1 MPDSTQGRLR
11 VALAQVETIFADP
24 AANVRKHLDF
34 IRQARAAGADVLLF
48 PELSLAGHGAGT
60 ETLRLAMPAD
70 DPLIG
75 ELADATGPMRT
86 VFGFIEEAP
95 GAQFHNAAAVVRDG
109 RLEFLHRKINLATYG
124 RLEEGKHY
132 AAGDRVATVALASR
146 WRAGLLICADLW
158 NPPLVHIAAAR
169 GATLMLAPISSAVEA
184 VGADFDNPGGWEIN
198 LRFHAMTYGLP
209 VAMAN
214 RVGRE
219 GDLTFWG
226 GSRILDAFGR
236 TVAQA
241 EGTGEQL
248 VTGTVDYADVRRAR
262 YLLPT
267 LRDANPRLLRDEFD
281 RLVTGEPAWGKASWR
296 A

>member
-1 MPDSTQGRLR
+1 MPDSMPDRLQ
-11 VALAQVETIFADP
+11 VAVAQIETAFANP
-24 AANVRKHLDF
+24 AANARKHLDF
-34 IRQARAAGADVLLF
+34 IQQAREAKADVLLF

-60 ETLRLAMPAD
+60 ETLRLALSTD
-70 DPLIG
+70 NPLIG
-75 ELADATGPMRT
+75 ELAAAAGPMRT
-86 VFGFIEEAP
+86 VFGFIEEGP
-95 GAQFHNAAAVVRDG
+95 GAQFYNVAAAVRDN

-132 AAGDRVATVALASR
+132 AAGDRVATFALASQ

-184 VGADFDNPGGWEIN
+184 VGTAFDNPGGWDVN
-198 LRFHAMTYGLP
+198 LRFYAMTYGLP

-241 EGTGEQL
+241 EGTDEQL
-248 VTGTVDYADVRRAR
+248 VTGSIDYADVRRAR

-281 RLVTGEPAWGKASWR
+281 RLVTGEPAWGKATWR

>member
-1 MPDSTQGRLR
+1 MPDSMPDRLQ
-11 VALAQVETIFADP
+11 VAVAQIETAFANP
-24 AANVRKHLDF
+24 AANARKHLDF
-34 IRQARAAGADVLLF
+34 IQQAREAKADVLLF

-60 ETLRLAMPAD
+60 ETLRLALSTD

-75 ELADATGPMRT
+75 ELAAAAGPMRT
-86 VFGFIEEAP
+86 VFGFIEEGP
-95 GAQFHNAAAVVRDG
+95 GAQFYNVAAAVRDN

-132 AAGDRVATVALASR
+132 AAGDRVATFALASQ

-158 NPPLVHIAAAR
+158 NPPLVHIAAAC
-169 GATLMLAPISSAVEA
+169 GATLMLTPISSAVEA
-184 VGADFDNPGGWEIN
+184 VGTAFDNPGGWDVN
-198 LRFHAMTYGLP
+198 LRFYAMTYGLP

-226 GSRILDAFGR
+226 GSRILDAFGH

-241 EGTGEQL
+241 EGTDEQL
-248 VTGTVDYADVRRAR
+248 VTGSIDYADVRRAR

-281 RLVTGEPAWGKASWR
+281 RLVTGEPAWSKATWR

>member
-1 MPDSTQGRLR
+1 MPDSMPDRLQ
-11 VALAQVETIFADP
+11 VAVAQIETAFANP
-24 AANVRKHLDF
+24 AANARKHLDF
-34 IRQARAAGADVLLF
+34 IRQAREAKADVLLF

-60 ETLRLAMPAD
+60 ETLRLALSTD

-75 ELADATGPMRT
+75 ELAAAAGPMRT
-86 VFGFIEEAP
+86 VFGFIEEGP
-95 GAQFHNAAAVVRDG
+95 GAQFYNVAAAVRDN

-132 AAGDRVATVALASR
+132 AAGDRVATFALASQ

-184 VGADFDNPGGWEIN
+184 VGTAFDNPGGWDVN
-198 LRFHAMTYGLP
+198 LRFYAMTYGLP

-241 EGTGEQL
+241 EGTDEQL
-248 VTGTVDYADVRRAR
+248 VTGSIDYADVRRAR

-281 RLVTGEPAWGKASWR
+281 RLVTAEPAWGKATWR